1 MEISRIGS
9 LYLNFNA
16 EATEVVS
23 ANLRTRKPD
32 GSAGAVAV
40 VVPTQPDALLAG
52 VKGTWIRGKNG
63 DASLLFRHVSVKGTV
78 ENTAD
83 RGLMLT
89 LASVEPG
96 PAVEGGKET
105 AAWAVATFG
114 QPPAVGAAPSAP
126 APDASD
132 ELRF

>member
-1 MEISRIGS
+1 MDISRIGS

-23 ANLRTRKPD
+23 ANLRTRKPNGEA
-32 GSAGAVAV
+32 GSVAV
-40 VVPTQPDALLAG
+40 VVPTNPDALLKD

-63 DASLLFRHVSVKGTV
+63 DPSLLFRHVAVTGTV

-89 LASVEPG
+89 LATVEPG

-114 QPPAVGAAPSAP
+114 QPPAAKPIASVADDAAD
-126 APDASD
+126 DA
-132 ELRF
+132 RF